1 MYNSP
6 FCCLFRKLSKP
17 SKGEDSRHFRHFRL
31 YCICHSLALASLG
44 EITKHRRQF
53 GEGRNVIKILCGCCG
68 KIFRQMELLTDHVNM
83 EGFHLRTSKIVGY
96 SISTFDLE
104 RYFAEQHGPS
114 APVST
119 PQATEHARAA
129 AAAAR
134 QAEAAAAAD
143 TTEILQGASATF
155 PSPQPSF
162 SLSAVVDD
170 VLSAFDP
177 LPFSVPTCCDPLF
190 SCPHVSASL
199 LSLSTS
205 TAPTVTWSNS
215 NPLASVFLL
224 TDCVWTSSTISQ
236 SPLSSSLVGP
246 ATLVEVQ
253 TPTRDE
259 PQEVNTHAIPRTPL
273 SAHAPSPAAPATL
286 FLRSPSIISSVLQP
300 PVMSSAPLPFSQP
313 DSTQPG
319 AVFPPPNLPMF
330 TAFDSLFPRH
340 YFASVDAMPMTA
352 LIQSLAHALQW
363 TSGLLRGVLRE
374 RPLPPTLVPL
384 DEMGRATLM
393 ATPLWPGDQ
402 FSFDTP
408 LPDLL
413 AAFLPLYSELLAR
426 GAYHY

>member
-1 MYNSP
+1 M
-6 FCCLFRKLSKP
+6 FRKPSKS
-17 SKGEDSRHFRHFRL
+17 SKGEDSRRFRHFRL
-31 YCICHSLALASLG
+31 YCIRHSLALASLG
-44 EITKHRRQF
+44 EITKHRREI
-53 GEGRNVIKILCGCCG
+53 GEGRNSIKILCGCCG
-68 KIFRQMELLTDHVNM
+68 KIFRQMELLSDHVNL
-83 EGFHLRTSKIVGY
+83 EGFHLRTSKIPGY
-96 SISTFDLE
+96 SVSSFNLE
-104 RYFAEQHGPS
+104 RYFTEQHGPS

-119 PQATEHARAA
+119 PRATGDARAA

-134 QAEAAAAAD
+134 QAEAAAAAH
-143 TTEILQGASATF
+143 TTQILQGASAPF
-155 PSPQPSF
+155 PSPRPSF
-162 SLSAVVDD
+162 SLSEVVDD

-177 LPFSVPTCCDPLF
+177 LPFSVPSCCDPLLAY
-190 SCPHVSASL
+190 PPVSASL

-224 TDCVWTSSTISQ
+224 TDSVSTSTVTQ
-236 SPLSSSLVGP
+236 APLSSSLAGP
-246 ATLVEVQ
+246 APLVEVQ

-259 PQEVNTHAIPRTPL
+259 PQEVNTPAVHGTPL

-286 FLRSPSIISSVLQP
+286 FLRSPSIISSLSQP
-300 PVMSSAPLPFSQP
+300 AVVSSGPLPHTQP

-319 AVFPPPNLPMF
+319 AVFLPPNLPMY
-330 TAFDSLFPRH
+330 TAFGSMFPRH
-340 YFASVDAMPMTA
+340 YFASVDAMPTTA
-352 LIQSLAHALQW
+352 LIQSLTHALQW
-363 TSGLLRGVLRE
+363 TSGLLRGILRE
-374 RPLPPTLVPL
+374 HPLPPTLVPL